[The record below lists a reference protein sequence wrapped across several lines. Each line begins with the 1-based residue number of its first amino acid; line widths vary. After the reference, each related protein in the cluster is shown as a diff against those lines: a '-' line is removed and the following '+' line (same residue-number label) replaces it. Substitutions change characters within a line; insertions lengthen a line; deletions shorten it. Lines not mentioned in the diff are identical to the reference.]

1 MSIALKLIPTRDD
14 SYSGLESLTLIALS
28 YNPKPSFV
36 EHLQQ
41 CGRSL
46 SRWFLCLSL
55 SSDSISES
63 YIQLLSGFQT

>member
-1 MSIALKLIPTRDD
+1 MEYGVGPFLMSIALKLIPTRDD

-41 CGRSL
+41 CDDPCRVGFYAL
-46 SRWFLCLSL
+46 AFLQ
-55 SSDSISES
+55 IP
-63 YIQLLSGFQT
+63 